1 MHFEGIHSTFTCLWR
16 KRSIHKFK
24 EVTEKVCVWVFAELV
39 EDEPV
44 SEVAVAEDALGG
56 GDVRLGEAADL
67 DDDQESPDRGHQDGH
82 QPEHQVGRRHY
93 GQPKQP
99 EPEQ

>member
-1 MHFEGIHSTFTCLWR
+1 MYIHFTYLWR
-16 KRSIHKFK
+16 KRSIHEFK
-24 EVTEKVCVWVFAELV
+24 EVSEKVCVWVFAELV

-44 SEVAVAEDALGG
+44 SEVAVAEDALDG

-67 DDDQESPDRGHQDGH
+67 DDDQESPDGGHQDGH
-82 QPEHQVGRRHY
+82 QPEHQVGRSQD
-93 GQPKQP
+93 GQPEQP

>member
-1 MHFEGIHSTFTCLWR
+1 MFNSTCLWC
-16 KRSIHKFK
+16 KWSIHEFQ
-24 EVTEKVCVWVFAELV
+24 EVSEKVCVWVFAELV

-44 SEVAVAEDALGG
+44 PEVAVAEDALGG
-56 GDVRLGEAADL
+56 VHVRLGEASDL
-67 DDDQESPDRGHQDGH
+67 DDDQEPPDRGHHDGH
-82 QPEHQVGRRHY
+82 QPEHQVGGGQY